1 MGDWPLQIA
10 NLEFLAL
17 WLYPCGILPVG
28 STFRDSEET
37 GKLGWIFI
45 PFKVPK

>member
-10 NLEFLAL
+10 NLEFLVL
-17 WLYPCGILPVG
+17 WLYLCGILPVG
-28 STFRDSEET
+28 NTFRDSEET
-37 GKLGWIFI
+37 GKLRWIFI